1 MPRERYDQQLR
12 GLQDDLLRLASLV
25 ESAIGRSLT
34 ALQQQDVEEA
44 RRIIADDD
52 LLDRQQ
58 YALEDKALA
67 LIARQAPLAGD
78 LRLISAVISIASDRE
93 RIGDY
98 AEVIAKITIRG
109 ANEPLLKPL
118 IDIPRMAE
126 LAQGM
131 LREALDA
138 FVNRDVEA
146 ARRLAAA
153 DHEVDELTL
162 QVQNEL
168 LGYMQRDPGNI
179 ERALHLIFVAHNLER
194 LADRTTNIA
203 ERLIFVVTGEVVDLN
218 AKLSC
223 AQNHVDNSSAG
234 TFR

>member
-1 MPRERYDQQLR
+1 MPREHYDQQLR
-12 GLQDDLLRLASLV
+12 SLQDDLLRLASLV
-25 ESAIGRSLT
+25 EASIRRSID
-34 ALQQQDVEEA
+34 ALKNQDVEEA
-44 RRIIADDD
+44 RRVIADDD
-52 LLDRQQ
+52 LIDRRQ
-58 YALEDKALA
+58 YALEDKALL
-67 LIARQAPLAGD
+67 LIARQAPMAAD
-78 LRLISAVISIASDRE
+78 LRMISAVISIASELE
-93 RIGDY
+93 RMGDY
-98 AEVIAKITIRG
+98 AEGIAKITIRG

-126 LAQGM
+126 LAQSM

-146 ARRLAAA
+146 ARKLAAE

-168 LGYMQRDPGNI
+168 LEYMQRDPGNI

-218 AKLSC
+218 AKLS
-223 AQNHVDNSSAG
+223 
-234 TFR
+234 

>member
-1 MPRERYDQQLR
+1 MPREHYDQQLR
-12 GLQDDLLRLASLV
+12 SLQDDLLRLASLV
-25 ESAIGRSLT
+25 EASIRRSID
-34 ALQQQDVEEA
+34 ALKNQDVEEA
-44 RRIIADDD
+44 RRVIADDD
-52 LLDRQQ
+52 LIDRRQ
-58 YALEDKALA
+58 YALEDKALL
-67 LIARQAPLAGD
+67 LIARQAPMAAD
-78 LRLISAVISIASDRE
+78 LRMISAVISIASELE
-93 RIGDY
+93 RMGDY
-98 AEVIAKITIRG
+98 AEGIAKITIRG

-126 LAQGM
+126 LAQSM

-146 ARRLAAA
+146 ARKLAAE

-168 LGYMQRDPGNI
+168 LEYMQRDPGNI

-218 AKLSC
+218 AKF
-223 AQNHVDNSSAG
+223 G
-234 TFR
+234 